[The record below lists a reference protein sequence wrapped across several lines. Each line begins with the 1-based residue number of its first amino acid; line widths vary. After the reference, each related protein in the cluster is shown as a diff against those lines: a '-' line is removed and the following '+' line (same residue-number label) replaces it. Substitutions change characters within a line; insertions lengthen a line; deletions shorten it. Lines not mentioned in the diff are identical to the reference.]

1 MSLINIDLYKFYK
14 IGIALAPV
22 PIVAFR
28 HVAICNMG
36 WMTANRKIVLING
49 EFMNTRS
56 IKLITAAMALASW
69 LVTITPAS
77 AQSATEAQSAA
88 SLAVVVE
95 FLANTAPDK
104 VEAAAMRLA
113 APDATYVSLN
123 FDNPEL
129 RKIMPWTGT
138 NKGPKAFS
146 SLFLQVSNYWK
157 IEDFTI
163 TTKIASGE
171 DVAIFGKFTYRS
183 VAVGHLFTSPFS
195 IHAKVQDGK
204 MTYFQFMEDTYA
216 SASSFRQSGSWT
228 VKTSK
233 DALPFKVGAN

>member
-1 MSLINIDLYKFYK
+1 MKGPKIKSLAAAFT
-14 IGIALAPV
+14 LATC
-22 PIVAFR
+22 IF
-28 HVAICNMG
+28 
-36 WMTANRKIVLING
+36 TL
-49 EFMNTRS
+49 
-56 IKLITAAMALASW
+56 
-69 LVTITPAS
+69 TPAA
-77 AQSATEAQSAA
+77 AQSTSEAQSAA
-88 SLAVVVE
+88 SLSVVME

-104 VEAAAMRLA
+104 VEAAAKRLA

-129 RKIMPWTGT
+129 QKIMPWTGT
-138 NKGPKAFS
+138 NKGPTAFS
-146 SLFLQVSNYWK
+146 SLFMQVSDYWK

-183 VAVGHLFTSPFS
+183 VAANHVFTSPFS
-195 IHAKVQDGK
+195 IHAKVRDGK

-233 DALPFKVGAN
+233 KAAPFTVGAH

>member
-1 MSLINIDLYKFYK
+1 MIKIPQIKSLAAVIM
-14 IGIALAPV
+14 LAASILTVTPV
-22 PIVAFR
+22 V
-28 HVAICNMG
+28 
-36 WMTANRKIVLING
+36 
-49 EFMNTRS
+49 
-56 IKLITAAMALASW
+56 
-69 LVTITPAS
+69 
-77 AQSATEAQSAA
+77 AQSTSEAQSAA
-88 SLAVVVE
+88 SLAVVME
-95 FLANTAPDK
+95 FLANTSPDK
-104 VEAAAMRLA
+104 VEAAAERLA

-146 SLFLQVSNYWK
+146 NLFLQVSDYWK

-183 VAVGHLFTSPFS
+183 VAVDKVFTSPFS
-195 IHAKVQDGK
+195 IHAKVRNGK

-228 VKTSK
+228 VKTSA
-233 DALPFKVGAN
+233 DAAPFTVGAD